1 MKLTDITE
9 KKSTYWR
16 TSEKKPKLSKPSKK
30 HQQRHPGQSRG
41 MVGDSVEFDDKPVDE
56 MYDNPEGIEDTMNK
70 SKKNYL
76 QIQLLISQA
85 QAEGFTSLQDL
96 KDPQNLDKVI
106 AVLRQKGVDLLEVKR
121 GDNKYDSVAGYIKRG
136 AGGAALGGL
145 TSAGIGAGVGAITG
159 VSGERFKTAMDT
171 AKQFGKTG
179 AIIGAIS
186 PPITDLL
193 TPDYTEPREPLR
205 ASDTI
210 PDNVEDEYHRLAKV
224 NKVFAQLFINAYHK
238 TKDMDQAFAVARKQ
252 YSKLEPKIESVQ
264 KKLDE
269 AYSGTKSVLVN
280 AVMSE
285 LEKKAMKGDADDIK
299 FLRKLASLVGKRIV
313 VRDNGSLMLEEK
325 IPFNECPKCRG
336 EIIHESELEEA
347 KKKKKKKRDA
357 CYHKVKSRYKVW
369 PSAYASGALVKCR
382 KVGAKNWGNKSKKKK
397 SKK

>member
-16 TSEKKPKLSKPSKK
+16 TSEKKPSKSKPSRK

-56 MYDNPEGIEDTMNK
+56 MYDNPEGIVDTMNK

-76 QIQLLISQA
+76 KLQLFIKYA
-85 QAEGFTSLQDL
+85 RIEGITIDELSKPEMIDRIIARMRQDG
-96 KDPQNLDKVI
+96 I
-106 AVLRQKGVDLLEVKR
+106 DLLEVKK

-193 TPDYTEPREPLR
+193 TPDYTDPRQPLK

-210 PDNVEDEYHRLAKV
+210 PNNVEDEYHRLAKF

-238 TKDMDQAFAVARKQ
+238 SKDMDQALAVARKQ
-252 YSKLEPKIESVQ
+252 YEKLKPKIESVQ

-285 LEKKAMKGDADDIK
+285 LEKKALKGDADDIK
-299 FLRKLASLVGKRIV
+299 FLRKLASLVGKKIV

-347 KKKKKKKRDA
+347 KKKKKKRDA

>member
-1 MKLTDITE
+1 MKFTDITE

-41 MVGDSVEFDDKPVDE
+41 MVGDSVEFNDKPIKEKV
-56 MYDNPEGIEDTMNK
+56 
-70 SKKNYL
+70 KK
-76 QIQLLISQA
+76 
-85 QAEGFTSLQDL
+85 
-96 KDPQNLDKVI
+96 
-106 AVLRQKGVDLLEVKR
+106 

-159 VSGERFKTAMDT
+159 VSGEKFKTAMDT
-171 AKQFGKTG
+171 AKQYGKTG

-193 TPDYTEPREPLR
+193 TPDYTAPREPLR

-210 PDNVEDEYHRLAKV
+210 PDNVEDEYRRLAKV

-238 TKDMDQAFAVARKQ
+238 TQDMDQAFAVARKQ

-269 AYSGTKSVLVN
+269 AYSGTKSVLIN

-285 LEKKAMKGDADDIK
+285 LEKKANNEEGLK
-299 FLRKLASLVGKRIV
+299 FLRQLASLVGKRIV

-336 EIIHESELEEA
+336 EIIHESELDEA
-347 KKKKKKKRDA
+347 KKKKKKRDA

-382 KVGAKNWGNKSKKKK
+382 KVGAKNWGNSKKKKKKK

>member
-56 MYDNPEGIEDTMNK
+56 MYDNPEGIVDAMNK

-106 AVLRQKGVDLLEVKR
+106 AILRQKGVDILENKR

-136 AGGAALGGL
+136 ASGAALGGL

-179 AIIGAIS
+179 AVIGAIS

-210 PDNVEDEYHRLAKV
+210 PDHVEAEYKQLKKINPV
-224 NKVFAQLFINAYHK
+224 YAQLFINAYHK
-238 TKDMDQAFAVARKQ
+238 TKNVDSAIAISRKQ
-252 YSKLEPKIESVQ
+252 YSKLKPKIESVQ

-269 AYSGTKSVLVN
+269 AYSGSKTAIVS

-285 LEKKAMKGDADDIK
+285 LKNKANDEEGLKFIK
-299 FLRKLASLVGKRIV
+299 KLASLVGKRVIE
-313 VRDNGSLMLEEK
+313 RDNGSLMLEEK

-336 EIIHESELEEA
+336 EIIHESELDEA
-347 KKKKKKKRDA
+347 KKKKKKRDA

-397 SKK
+397 KKSKK

>member
-1 MKLTDITE
+1 M
-9 KKSTYWR
+9 
-16 TSEKKPKLSKPSKK
+16 
-30 HQQRHPGQSRG
+30 
-41 MVGDSVEFDDKPVDE
+41 
-56 MYDNPEGIEDTMNK
+56 
-70 SKKNYL
+70 
-76 QIQLLISQA
+76 SQA

-106 AVLRQKGVDLLEVKR
+106 AILRQKGVDILENKR

-136 AGGAALGGL
+136 ASGAALGGL

-210 PDNVEDEYHRLAKV
+210 PDHVEAEYKQLKKINPV
-224 NKVFAQLFINAYHK
+224 YAQLFINAYHK
-238 TKDMDQAFAVARKQ
+238 TKNVDSAIAISRKQ
-252 YSKLEPKIESVQ
+252 YSKLKPKIESVQ

-269 AYSGTKSVLVN
+269 AYSGSKTAIVS

-285 LEKKAMKGDADDIK
+285 LKNKANEEGLKFIK
-299 FLRKLASLVGKRIV
+299 KLASLVGKRVIE
-313 VRDNGSLMLEEK
+313 RDNGSLMLEEK

-336 EIIHESELEEA
+336 EIIHESELDEA
-347 KKKKKKKRDA
+347 KKKKKKRDA

-397 SKK
+397 KKSKK